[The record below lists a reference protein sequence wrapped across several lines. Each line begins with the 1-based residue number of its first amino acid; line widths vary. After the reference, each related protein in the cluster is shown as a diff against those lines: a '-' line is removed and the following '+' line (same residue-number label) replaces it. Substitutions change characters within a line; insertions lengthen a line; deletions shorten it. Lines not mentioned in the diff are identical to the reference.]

1 MTIPTIA
8 PDPVQFDRA
17 AGAGKLPPTVRAG
30 LADPLA
36 RIAVT
41 TVTRDG
47 GRRLDC
53 YAVAG
58 AGKQL
63 AAVTPD
69 AEGAAAVSFPVD
81 GALAEALI
89 VETLGLDQPLAP
101 IDHRSELDIAALWA
115 LAAMADAHRQ
125 AELESL
131 LARTP
136 ARQIALN
143 EDTIY
148 LRALD
153 GATQPD
159 PRWLSGMLTQV
170 FGPGDVTETRLLEG
184 LAVLARG
191 GLIARGP
198 TGLWSPQPAFTA
210 AFAHLE
216 LPLAAAV
223 LSIDRR
229 RAGGFDSATL
239 VFLRSFAAVWVIDPR
254 GAADAPTAV
263 RLSSVSGDDAR
274 ALVHDAIA
282 LALKEPAAPPLPPAS
297 APKPAAAPRFCKQC
311 GHPATA
317 AARFCGQCGA
327 ELK

>member
-1 MTIPTIA
+1 MTTQTIA
-8 PDPVQFDRA
+8 PDAVQLDRA
-17 AGAGKLPPTVRAG
+17 AKAGQLPPPVRAG
-30 LADPLA
+30 LADPSA

-69 AEGAAAVSFPVD
+69 AEGGAAVSFPVD
-81 GALAEALI
+81 GALAESLV

-101 IDHRSELDIAALWA
+101 VDHRSELDTAALWA

-136 ARQIALN
+136 TRQVALN
-143 EDTIY
+143 EDSIY

-153 GATQPD
+153 GATMPD
-159 PRWLSGMLTQV
+159 PRWLSGMLTQI
-170 FGPGDVTETRLLEG
+170 FGPGDVTEARLLAG
-184 LAVLARG
+184 LDVLARG
-191 GLIARGP
+191 GLIARGK
-198 TGLWSPQPAFTA
+198 TGLWSPQPAFVT

-223 LSIDRR
+223 LSVDRR
-229 RAGGFDSATL
+229 RTGGFDSATL
-239 VFLRSFAAVWVIDPR
+239 AFLRSFAAVWVIEPLGPA
-254 GAADAPTAV
+254 GAPAAV
-263 RLSSVSGDDAR
+263 RLSSVSAADAR
-274 ALVHDAIA
+274 TLVHDAIA
-282 LALKEPAAPPLPPAS
+282 LALKEPAAPPQ
-297 APKPAAAPRFCKQC
+297 APKAAAAPRFCKQC
-311 GHPATA
+311 GHPATP

>member
-1 MTIPTIA
+1 MTIQTIA
-8 PDPVQFDRA
+8 PDLHQLERA
-17 AGAGKLPPTVRAG
+17 ANAAQLPSAARAG

-58 AGKQL
+58 AGKQM

-69 AEGAAAVSFPVD
+69 AGGGAAVSFPVD

-101 IDHRSELDIAALWA
+101 VDHRSELDIAALWA

-131 LARTP
+131 LARTQ
-136 ARQIALN
+136 ARQVAIN
-143 EDTIY
+143 EDSIY

-153 GATQPD
+153 GATLPD
-159 PRWLSGMLTQV
+159 SRWLSGMLTQI
-170 FGPGDVTETRLLEG
+170 FGPGDVTEARLLAG
-184 LAVLARG
+184 LDVLARG
-191 GLIARGP
+191 GMIARGK
-198 TGLWSPQPAFTA
+198 TGLWSPQPAFVT
-210 AFAHLE
+210 AFAHFE

-229 RAGGFDSATL
+229 RTGGYDSATL
-239 VFLRSFAAVWVIDPR
+239 VFLRSFAAVWVIEPL
-254 GAADAPTAV
+254 GPAGAPTAV
-263 RLSSVSGDDAR
+263 RLSSVSAADAR
-274 ALVHDAIA
+274 TLVHDAVA
-282 LALKEPAAPPLPPAS
+282 LALKEPAAPPQAQK
-297 APKPAAAPRFCKQC
+297 AAAAPRFCKQC
-311 GHPATA
+311 GHPATSA
-317 AARFCGQCGA
+317 DRFCGKCGA
-327 ELK
+327 ALT

>member
-1 MTIPTIA
+1 MTIPTIT
-8 PDPVQFDRA
+8 PDLLQLDSA
-17 AGAGKLPPTVRAG
+17 ANAAQLPSPVRAG
-30 LADPLA
+30 LANPLA

-69 AEGAAAVSFPVD
+69 AEGGAAVSFPVD

-136 ARQIALN
+136 ARQVAIN
-143 EDTIY
+143 EDSIY

-153 GATQPD
+153 GATLPD
-159 PRWLSGMLTQV
+159 PRWLSGMLTQI
-170 FGPGDVTETRLLEG
+170 FGPGDVAEARLLAG
-184 LAVLARG
+184 LDVLARG
-191 GLIARGP
+191 GLIARGK
-198 TGLWSPQPAFTA
+198 TGLWSPQPAFVT

-223 LSIDRR
+223 LSVDRR
-229 RAGGFDSATL
+229 RAGGFDSASL
-239 VFLRSFAAVWVIDPR
+239 VFLRSFAAVWVIEPLGPA
-254 GAADAPTAV
+254 GAPAAV
-263 RLSSVSGDDAR
+263 RLSSVGGADAR
-274 ALVHDAIA
+274 TLAHDAIA
-282 LALKEPAAPPLPPAS
+282 LALKQPAAPPQAQK
-297 APKPAAAPRFCKQC
+297 AAAAPRFCKQC
-311 GHPATA
+311 GHPAA
-317 AARFCGQCGA
+317 PADRFCGQCGA
-327 ELK
+327 GLT

>member
-1 MTIPTIA
+1 MIETIA
-8 PDPVQFDRA
+8 PDQVLLDRA
-17 AGAGKLPPTVRAG
+17 ANTGPLPPAVRAG
-30 LADPLA
+30 LADPMA
-36 RIAVT
+36 RISVT

-69 AEGAAAVSFPVD
+69 AKGEAAVSFPVE
-81 GALAEALI
+81 GVLAEALI
-89 VETLGLDQPLAP
+89 VETLGLDQPLAQ
-101 IDHRSELDIAALWA
+101 IDHRSEFDIAALWA
-115 LAAMADAHRQ
+115 LAALADAHRQ

-136 ARQIALN
+136 TRQVALS
-143 EDTIY
+143 EDSIY

-153 GATQPD
+153 GAALPD

-170 FGPGDVTETRLLEG
+170 FGPGDVTEARLLEG
-184 LAVLARG
+184 LAALARA

-198 TGLWSPQPAFTA
+198 TGLWSPQPTFIT

-223 LSIDRR
+223 LAIDRR
-229 RAGGFDSATL
+229 RAGGFDSATRL
-239 VFLRSFAAVWVIDPR
+239 FLRSFAAIWVIEPR
-254 GAADAPTAV
+254 GPVGAPTAV
-263 RLSSVSGDDAR
+263 RLGSVGAADAR
-274 ALVHDAIA
+274 TFVHDAIA
-282 LALKEPAAPPLPPAS
+282 LALKQPAAPPPAQ
-297 APKPAAAPRFCKQC
+297 KAAEARRFCRQC

-317 AARFCGQCGA
+317 ADRFCGECGA
-327 ELK
+327 ELA

>member
-1 MTIPTIA
+1 MTIQTIA
-8 PDPVQFDRA
+8 PDLLQLERA
-17 AGAGKLPPTVRAG
+17 ANAAQLSAAVRTG
-30 LADPLA
+30 LADPSA

-63 AAVTPD
+63 AAVTPN
-69 AEGAAAVSFPVD
+69 AGGGAAVSFPVD
-81 GALAEALI
+81 VALAEALI

-101 IDHRSELDIAALWA
+101 VDHRSELDIAALWA

-131 LARTP
+131 LARSP
-136 ARQIALN
+136 ARQVAIN
-143 EDTIY
+143 EDSIY

-153 GATQPD
+153 GATLSD
-159 PRWLSGMLTQV
+159 PRWLSGMLTQI
-170 FGPGDVTETRLLEG
+170 FGPGDVTEARLLAG
-184 LAVLARG
+184 LDVLTRG
-191 GLIARGP
+191 GLIARGK
-198 TGLWSPQPAFTA
+198 TGLWSPQPAFVT

-223 LSIDRR
+223 LSVDRR
-229 RAGGFDSATL
+229 RADGFDSVSL
-239 VFLRSFAAVWVIDPR
+239 VFLRSFAAVWVIEPL
-254 GAADAPTAV
+254 GATGAPTAV
-263 RLSSVSGDDAR
+263 RLSSVSDADAR
-274 ALVHDAIA
+274 ALVHDALA
-282 LALKEPAAPPLPPAS
+282 LALKEPAPQAQKAT
-297 APKPAAAPRFCKQC
+297 AAPRFCKQC

-317 AARFCGQCGA
+317 ADRFCGQCGA
-327 ELK
+327 ALT

>member
-8 PDPVQFDRA
+8 PDLLRLDRA
-17 AGAGKLPPTVRAG
+17 ANATQLPPAVRAG
-30 LADPLA
+30 LADPQA
-36 RIAVT
+36 RISVT

-53 YAVAG
+53 YTVSG

-69 AEGAAAVSFPVD
+69 AEGGAAVSFPVD
-81 GALAEALI
+81 GALTEALI
-89 VETLGLDQPLAP
+89 VETLGLDQPVAP
-101 IDHRSELDIAALWA
+101 VDHRSELDIAALWA

-136 ARQIALN
+136 VRQIAVN
-143 EDTIY
+143 EDSIY

-153 GATQPD
+153 GATLPD

-170 FGPGDVTETRLLEG
+170 FGPGDVTEARLVEG
-184 LAVLARG
+184 LAALARG

-198 TGLWSPQPAFTA
+198 TGLWSPQPGFIT

-223 LSIDRR
+223 LSVDRR
-229 RAGGFDSATL
+229 RAGGSDSATL
-239 VFLRSFAAVWVIDPR
+239 VFLRSFAALWVIEPR
-254 GAADAPTAV
+254 GAAAAPTGV
-263 RLSSVSGDDAR
+263 RLSSVSADDAR
-274 ALVHDAIA
+274 ALVHEAIA
-282 LALKEPAAPPLPPAS
+282 LALKEPSAPPQ
-297 APKPAAAPRFCKQC
+297 APKTAEARRFCKQC
-311 GHPATA
+311 GHPVA
-317 AARFCGQCGA
+317 AADRFCGECGA
-327 ELK
+327 EAH

>member
-1 MTIPTIA
+1 MTIQTIA
-8 PDPVQFDRA
+8 PDLLQLDRA
-17 AGAGKLPPTVRAG
+17 ANAAQLPAAVRTG
-30 LADPLA
+30 LADPSA

-53 YAVAG
+53 YAVTCA
-58 AGKQL
+58 AKQL

-69 AEGAAAVSFPVD
+69 AEGGAAVAFPVD
-81 GALAEALI
+81 ATLAEALI

-101 IDHRSELDIAALWA
+101 VDHRSELDIAALWA

-131 LARTP
+131 LARSP
-136 ARQIALN
+136 ARQVAIN
-143 EDTIY
+143 EDSIY

-153 GATQPD
+153 GATLPD
-159 PRWLSGMLTQV
+159 PRWLSGMLTQIL
-170 FGPGDVTETRLLEG
+170 GPGDVTEARLLAG
-184 LAVLARG
+184 LDVLARG
-191 GLIARGP
+191 GLIARGK
-198 TGLWSPQPAFTA
+198 TGLWSPQPAFVT

-229 RAGGFDSATL
+229 RTGGFDSAML
-239 VFLRSFAAVWVIDPR
+239 VFLRSFAAVWVIEPL
-254 GAADAPTAV
+254 GAAGAPTAV
-263 RLSSVSGDDAR
+263 RLSSVSAADATT
-274 ALVHDAIA
+274 LVHDAVA
-282 LALKEPAAPPLPPAS
+282 LALKEPAAPSQAQK
-297 APKPAAAPRFCKQC
+297 AAAAPRFCKQC
-311 GHPATA
+311 GHRATPAD
-317 AARFCGQCGA
+317 RFCGKCGA

>member
-1 MTIPTIA
+1 MIQTIA
-8 PDPVQFDRA
+8 PDLRQLDRA
-17 AGAGKLPPTVRAG
+17 ANAARLPAAVRTG
-30 LADPLA
+30 LADPSA

-69 AEGAAAVSFPVD
+69 AAGGAAVSFPVD
-81 GALAEALI
+81 ATLAEALI

-101 IDHRSELDIAALWA
+101 VDHRSELDIAALWA
-115 LAAMADAHRQ
+115 LAAMTDAHRQ

-136 ARQIALN
+136 ARQIAIN
-143 EDTIY
+143 EDSIY

-153 GATQPD
+153 GATLPD
-159 PRWLSGMLTQV
+159 PRWLSGMLTQIL
-170 FGPGDVTETRLLEG
+170 GPGDVTEARLLAG
-184 LAVLARG
+184 LDVLARG
-191 GLIARGP
+191 GMIARGK
-198 TGLWSPQPAFTA
+198 TGLWSPQPAFVT

-223 LSIDRR
+223 LSVDRR
-229 RAGGFDSATL
+229 RAGEFDSATL
-239 VFLRSFAAVWVIDPR
+239 VFLRSFAAVWVIEPL
-254 GAADAPTAV
+254 GAAGAPTAV
-263 RLSSVSGDDAR
+263 RLSSVSAADAR
-274 ALVHDAIA
+274 TLVHDAVA
-282 LALKEPAAPPLPPAS
+282 LALEEPAAPPQAQK
-297 APKPAAAPRFCKQC
+297 AAAAPRFCKQC
-311 GHPATA
+311 GHPAA
-317 AARFCGQCGA
+317 AADRFCGKCGTA
-327 ELK
+327 LT

>member
-1 MTIPTIA
+1 MIQTIA
-8 PDPVQFDRA
+8 PDPVQLARA
-17 AGAGKLPPTVRAG
+17 ASAGQLPSAVRAG
-30 LADPLA
+30 LADPLT

-58 AGKQL
+58 TGKQL

-69 AEGAAAVSFPVD
+69 AGGEVAVSFPVD
-81 GALAEALI
+81 AALTEALI

-101 IDHRSELDIAALWA
+101 VDHRSDLDIAALWA

-125 AELESL
+125 AELENL

-143 EDTIY
+143 EDSIY

-153 GATQPD
+153 GATLPD
-159 PRWLSGMLTQV
+159 PRWLSGMLTQI
-170 FGPGDVTETRLLEG
+170 FGPGDVTEVRLVEG

-198 TGLWSPQPAFTA
+198 TGLWSPQPGFIT

-223 LSIDRR
+223 LSVDRR

-239 VFLRSFAAVWVIDPR
+239 VFLRSFAALWVIEPR
-254 GAADAPTAV
+254 GAAAAPTGV
-263 RLSSVSGDDAR
+263 RLSSVSADDAR

-282 LALKEPAAPPLPPAS
+282 LALKEPSAPPQ
-297 APKPAAAPRFCKQC
+297 APRTAEARRFCKQC
-311 GHPATA
+311 GHPIA
-317 AARFCGQCGA
+317 AADRFCGGCGA
-327 ELK
+327 EAH

>member
-1 MTIPTIA
+1 MVMMDTIA
-8 PDPVQFDRA
+8 PDTIELDRA
-17 AGAGKLPPTVRAG
+17 AKAGKLPPAVRAG

-36 RIAVT
+36 RVSVT

-53 YAVAG
+53 YAVVG

-69 AEGAAAVSFPVD
+69 AEGNAAVSYPVD
-81 GALAEALI
+81 AALAESLI

-101 IDHRSELDIAALWA
+101 VDHRSELDIAALWA

-136 ARQIALN
+136 VRQIAVN
-143 EDTIY
+143 EDSIY

-153 GATQPD
+153 GATLPD

-170 FGPGDVTETRLLEG
+170 FGPGDVTEARLLEG
-184 LAVLARG
+184 LAALARA
-191 GLIARGP
+191 GLIARSP
-198 TGLWSPQPAFTA
+198 TGLWSPQPAFVTT
-210 AFAHLE
+210 FAHLE

-223 LSIDRR
+223 LSVDRR
-229 RAGGFDSATL
+229 RAGGFDSATR
-239 VFLRSFAAVWVIDPR
+239 VILRSFAAVWVIELR
-254 GAADAPTAV
+254 GPAGAPPAV
-263 RLSSVSGDDAR
+263 RLSSVAAADAR
-274 ALVHDAIA
+274 TFVHDAIA
-282 LALKEPAAPPLPPAS
+282 LALKEPAAPPPAQ
-297 APKPAAAPRFCKQC
+297 KAAEARRFCRQC

-317 AARFCGQCGA
+317 VDRFCGECGA
-327 ELK
+327 VLA

>member
-1 MTIPTIA
+1 MTIQTIA
-8 PDPVQFDRA
+8 PDLRQLDRA
-17 AGAGKLPPTVRAG
+17 ANAAQLPPAVRAG
-30 LADPLA
+30 LADPSA
-36 RIAVT
+36 RISVT

-101 IDHRSELDIAALWA
+101 VDHRSELDIAALWA

-136 ARQIALN
+136 VRQIALN
-143 EDTIY
+143 EDSIY

-153 GATQPD
+153 GATLPD
-159 PRWLSGMLTQV
+159 PRWLSGMLTQI
-170 FGPGDVTETRLLEG
+170 FGPGDVAEAQLLAG
-184 LAVLARG
+184 LDVLARG
-191 GLIARGP
+191 GLIARGK
-198 TGLWSPQPAFTA
+198 TGLWSPQPAFVT

-223 LSIDRR
+223 LSVDRR
-229 RAGGFDSATL
+229 RAGGFDSASL
-239 VFLRSFAAVWVIDPR
+239 VFLRSFAAVWVIEPLGPA
-254 GAADAPTAV
+254 GAPAAV
-263 RLSSVSGDDAR
+263 RLSSVSGADAR
-274 ALVHDAIA
+274 TLAHDAIA
-282 LALKEPAAPPLPPAS
+282 LALKEPAAPPQAQK
-297 APKPAAAPRFCKQC
+297 AAAAPRFCKQC
-311 GHPATA
+311 GHPAA
-317 AARFCGQCGA
+317 PADRFCGQCGA
-327 ELK
+327 GLT

>member
-1 MTIPTIA
+1 MIETIA
-8 PDPVQFDRA
+8 PDQVLLDRA
-17 AGAGKLPPTVRAG
+17 AKTGPLPPAVRAG
-30 LADPLA
+30 LADPMA
-36 RIAVT
+36 RISVT

-69 AEGAAAVSFPVD
+69 AKGEAAVSFPVD
-81 GALAEALI
+81 GMLAEALI
-89 VETLGLDQPLAP
+89 VETLGFDQPLAQ
-101 IDHRSELDIAALWA
+101 IDHRSEFDIAALWA

-136 ARQIALN
+136 TRQVALS
-143 EDTIY
+143 EDSIY

-153 GATQPD
+153 GAALPD

-170 FGPGDVTETRLLEG
+170 FGPGDVTEARLLEG
-184 LAVLARG
+184 LAALARA

-198 TGLWSPQPAFTA
+198 TGLWSPQPAFIT

-229 RAGGFDSATL
+229 RAGGFDSAMR
-239 VFLRSFAAVWVIDPR
+239 VFLRSFAAIWVIEPR
-254 GAADAPTAV
+254 GPAGASTAVRLGSVGAADARTF
-263 RLSSVSGDDAR
+263 
-274 ALVHDAIA
+274 VHDAIA
-282 LALKEPAAPPLPPAS
+282 LALKQPAAPPPAQ
-297 APKPAAAPRFCKQC
+297 KAAEARRFCRQC

-317 AARFCGQCGA
+317 ADRFCGECGA
-327 ELK
+327 ELA

>member
-1 MTIPTIA
+1 MIQTIA
-8 PDPVQFDRA
+8 PDQVLLDRA
-17 AGAGKLPPTVRAG
+17 ANAGQLPPAVRAG

-36 RIAVT
+36 RISVT

-47 GRRLDC
+47 GRRLDG
-53 YAVAG
+53 YAVVG

-69 AEGAAAVSFPVD
+69 AKGEAAVSFPVD
-81 GALAEALI
+81 GILAEALI
-89 VETLGLDQPLAP
+89 VETLGLDQPLAQ
-101 IDHRSELDIAALWA
+101 IDHRSEFDIAALWA

-136 ARQIALN
+136 ARQVALS
-143 EDTIY
+143 EDSIY

-153 GATQPD
+153 GAALPD

-170 FGPGDVTETRLLEG
+170 FGPGDVTEARLLEG
-184 LAVLARG
+184 LAALARS

-198 TGLWSPQPAFTA
+198 TGLWSPQPAFVT

-229 RAGGFDSATL
+229 RAGGFDSAMW
-239 VFLRSFAAVWVIDPR
+239 VFLRSFAAIWVIEPR
-254 GAADAPTAV
+254 GPAGAPTAV
-263 RLSSVSGDDAR
+263 RVSSVGASDAR
-274 ALVHDAIA
+274 TFVHDAIA
-282 LALKEPAAPPLPPAS
+282 LALKEPATPPS
-297 APKPAAAPRFCKQC
+297 AQKATEARRFCRQC

-317 AARFCGQCGA
+317 ADRFCGECGA
-327 ELK
+327 ELA

>member
-1 MTIPTIA
+1 MTTQTIA
-8 PDPVQFDRA
+8 PDAVQLDRA
-17 AGAGKLPPTVRAG
+17 AKAGQLPPPVRAG
-30 LADPLA
+30 LADPSA

-69 AEGAAAVSFPVD
+69 AEGGAAVSFPVD
-81 GALAEALI
+81 GALAESLV

-101 IDHRSELDIAALWA
+101 VDHRSELDTAALWA

-136 ARQIALN
+136 TRQVALN
-143 EDTIY
+143 EDSIY

-153 GATQPD
+153 GATMPD
-159 PRWLSGMLTQV
+159 PRWLSGMLTQI
-170 FGPGDVTETRLLEG
+170 FGPGDVTEARLLAG
-184 LAVLARG
+184 LDVLARG
-191 GLIARGP
+191 GLIARGK
-198 TGLWSPQPAFTA
+198 TGLWSPQPAFVT

-216 LPLAAAV
+216 LPLVAAV
-223 LSIDRR
+223 LSVDRR
-229 RAGGFDSATL
+229 RTGGFDSATL
-239 VFLRSFAAVWVIDPR
+239 AFLRSFAAVWVIEPLGPA
-254 GAADAPTAV
+254 GAPAAV
-263 RLSSVSGDDAR
+263 RLSSVSAADAR
-274 ALVHDAIA
+274 TLVHDAIA
-282 LALKEPAAPPLPPAS
+282 LALKEPAAPPQ
-297 APKPAAAPRFCKQC
+297 APKAAAAPRFCKQC
-311 GHPATA
+311 GHPATP

>member
-8 PDPVQFDRA
+8 PDLLQLDRA
-17 AGAGKLPPTVRAG
+17 ANAAQLPPPVRAG
-30 LADPLA
+30 LANPLA
-36 RIAVT
+36 RITVT

-58 AGKQL
+58 AGKQM

-69 AEGAAAVSFPVD
+69 AEGGAAVSFPVD

-101 IDHRSELDIAALWA
+101 VDHRSELDIAALWA

-136 ARQIALN
+136 ASQVALN
-143 EDTIY
+143 EDSIY

-153 GATQPD
+153 GATLSD
-159 PRWLSGMLTQV
+159 PRWLSGMLTQI
-170 FGPGDVTETRLLEG
+170 FGPGDVAEARLVAG
-184 LAVLARG
+184 LDVLARG
-191 GLIARGP
+191 GLIVPGK
-198 TGLWSPQPAFTA
+198 TGLWSPQPAFVT

-223 LSIDRR
+223 LAVDRR
-229 RAGGFDSATL
+229 RAGGFDSAAL
-239 VFLRSFAAVWVIDPR
+239 VFLRSFAAVWVIEPLGPA
-254 GAADAPTAV
+254 GAPSAV
-263 RLSSVSGDDAR
+263 RLSSVSAADAR
-274 ALVHDAIA
+274 TLVHDAIA
-282 LALKEPAAPPLPPAS
+282 LALKEPAAPPQ
-297 APKPAAAPRFCKQC
+297 APKTAAAPRFCKQC

-317 AARFCGQCGA
+317 ADRFCGQCGA
-327 ELK
+327 ALA

>member
-1 MTIPTIA
+1 MTTQTIA
-8 PDPVQFDRA
+8 PDAVQLDRA
-17 AGAGKLPPTVRAG
+17 AKAGQLPPPVRAG
-30 LADPLA
+30 LADPSA

-69 AEGAAAVSFPVD
+69 AEGGAAVSFPVD
-81 GALAEALI
+81 GALAESLV

-101 IDHRSELDIAALWA
+101 VDHRSELDTAALWA

-136 ARQIALN
+136 TRQVALN
-143 EDTIY
+143 EDSIY

-153 GATQPD
+153 GATMPD
-159 PRWLSGMLTQV
+159 PRWLSGMLTQI
-170 FGPGDVTETRLLEG
+170 FGPGDVTEARLLAG
-184 LAVLARG
+184 LDVLARG
-191 GLIARGP
+191 GLIARGK
-198 TGLWSPQPAFTA
+198 TGLWSPQPAFVT

-216 LPLAAAV
+216 LPLVAAV
-223 LSIDRR
+223 LSVDRR
-229 RAGGFDSATL
+229 RTGGFDSATL
-239 VFLRSFAAVWVIDPR
+239 AFLRSFAAVWVIEPL
-254 GAADAPTAV
+254 GPAGPPAAV
-263 RLSSVSGDDAR
+263 RLSSVSAADAR
-274 ALVHDAIA
+274 TLVHDAIA
-282 LALKEPAAPPLPPAS
+282 LALKEPAAPPQ
-297 APKPAAAPRFCKQC
+297 APKAAAAPRFCKQC
-311 GHPATA
+311 GHPATP